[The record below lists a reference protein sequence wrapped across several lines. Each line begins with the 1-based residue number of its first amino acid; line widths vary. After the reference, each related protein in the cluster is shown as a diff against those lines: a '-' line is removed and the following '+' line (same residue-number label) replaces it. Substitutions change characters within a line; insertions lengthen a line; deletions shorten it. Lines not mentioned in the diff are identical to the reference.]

1 MAKKG
6 VLIMSKHK
14 DGLIYLSTWD
24 LIKLKFKKEK
34 INKVSVANNSV
45 PRPPNGSKINH
56 IAIVL
61 DDEVQEIMRAENR
74 FTALLLSQPR
84 FIEFDPESE
93 SVHIGDSVIDGK
105 IVSIERNDGV

>member
-6 VLIMSKHK
+6 VLIVSKHK

-34 INKVSVANNSV
+34 IRKSPISNSSINN
-45 PRPPNGSKINH
+45 PPVGSKINY

-61 DDEVQEIMRAENR
+61 DDEVQEVMRAENR
-74 FTALLLSQPR
+74 FTALLLSQPS
-84 FIEFDPESE
+84 FIEFDPENE

-105 IVSIERNDGV
+105 IVLTERNDGV